1 MKKSNLGI
9 RLSWSTKNKM
19 KTFYFLTLFLSFHIL
34 AQDDLAVDYF
44 KDLSERYGISPLSQQ
59 SFCYQTETRLIGHR
73 QYQLQRIASLSKIFT
88 TYLASENLDLRR
100 QFRTKFYLTKSTL
113 HIIGGEDPYFE
124 EEKLLLL
131 FKALNER
138 GYHHFEKVTFS
149 SEFHFY
155 DLALG
160 RYLKI
165 TPSHTRE
172 RLRFYLDKKNRSF
185 INKQWSKI
193 RVFAEEEGVKLSDDS
208 PALSAGSVSL
218 NNSLPKDQVSEVF
231 IHDSRPLHL
240 IIKSMNVQSKN
251 YVSENVYS
259 MASRSKSLATLLDEQ
274 GISSETYSIQNGSG
288 LPIIKAGSRVDN
300 LSSCETM
307 LKVINLLDKSIKK
320 HDLSLSDI
328 LAINGGVDLGSFR
341 ERFKEFPET
350 FQSVL
355 AKTGTLKNAS
365 SLAGVM
371 LTKEKIPFAILN
383 HTTSTEAA
391 RHFQDNFVSK
401 LFDVVGPMEP
411 LIYSKISIF
420 PWDDT
425 AFLVPEN

>member
-1 MKKSNLGI
+1 MKKLILGI

-19 KTFYFLTLFLSFHIL
+19 NFFFFLTLFVSLNIFAQDIL
-34 AQDDLAVDYF
+34 AIDYF
-44 KDLSERYGISPLSQQ
+44 KDLTERYGISPLSQQ
-59 SFCYQTETRLIGHR
+59 SFCYQTENRIVGYR
-73 QYQLQRIASLSKIFT
+73 QDQLQRIASLSKIFT

-100 QFRTKFYLTKSTL
+100 QFRTKFYLTNSTL

-149 SEFHFY
+149 SGFHFY

-160 RYLKI
+160 RYLQI
-165 TPSHTRE
+165 TPSHTKE

-185 INKQWSKI
+185 VKKQWSKI
-193 RVFAEEEGVKLSDDS
+193 RVFAQEEGIKLSDES
-208 PALSAGSVSL
+208 PALTAGSVSL
-218 NNSLPKDQVSEVF
+218 SNILPKDQVSEVF
-231 IHDSRPLHL
+231 THDSRQLHL
-240 IIKSMNVQSKN
+240 LIKSMNVQSKN
-251 YVSENVYS
+251 YVSENIFS
-259 MASRSKSLATLLDEQ
+259 MASRSKSLKVLLDEQ

-288 LPIIKAGSRVDN
+288 LPMIKSGSRVDN
-300 LSSCETM
+300 LSSCETI
-307 LKVINLLDKSIKK
+307 LKVIDLLDKSIKK
-320 HDLSLSDI
+320 HDLNLSDI

-341 ERFKEFPET
+341 DRFKEFPET

-365 SLAGVM
+365 SLAGFM
-371 LTKEKIPFAILN
+371 LTREQVPFAILN

-391 RHFQDNFVSK
+391 RHFQDHFVSK
-401 LFDVVGPMEP
+401 LFDVLGPMGP
-411 LIYSKISIF
+411 LIYNKISIF

-425 AFLVPEN
+425 AFLIPEN

>member
-1 MKKSNLGI
+1 MKLIFVTTLLFTLNVFSQDNLAI
-9 RLSWSTKNKM
+9 E
-19 KTFYFLTLFLSFHIL
+19 
-34 AQDDLAVDYF
+34 YF
-44 KDLSERYGISPLSQQ
+44 KDLSEQYGISPLNQQ
-59 SFCYQTETRLIGHR
+59 SFCYQREDKIVGHR
-73 QYQLQRIASLSKIFT
+73 QKELQRIASLSKIFT

-100 QFRTKFYLTKSTL
+100 QFRTKIYVTKSTL
-113 HIIGGEDPYFE
+113 HIVGGEDPYFE

-138 GYHHFEKVTFS
+138 GYHHFENITFS
-149 SEFHFY
+149 SDFNFF

-160 RYLKI
+160 SYLKI
-165 TPSHTRE
+165 TPTHTKD
-172 RLRFYLDKKNRSF
+172 RLRFYLNKKNQSF
-185 INKQWSKI
+185 VKKQWSKI
-193 RVFAEEEGVKLSDDS
+193 REFAEEEGIKLSEET
-208 PALSAGSVSL
+208 PYLTARSVSL
-218 NNSLPKDQVSEVF
+218 NNSLPKDQLSEVF
-231 IHDSRPLHL
+231 IHDSRPLYR

-251 YVSENVYS
+251 YVSENIFS
-259 MASRSKSLATLLDEQ
+259 MANRSRSLSQLLDEE
-274 GISSETYSIQNGSG
+274 GVSSQTYSIKNGSG
-288 LPIIKAGSRVDN
+288 LPMIKVGSRFDN

-365 SLAGVM
+365 TLAGFM
-371 LTKEKIPFAILN
+371 LTIEKVPFAILN
-383 HTTSTEAA
+383 HTSLTGAA
-391 RHFQDNFVSK
+391 RHFQDHFVSK